1 MLFLSFHDAFLVE
14 KRHKR
19 VMVVGG
25 GGVAHDGPGRRFSAI
40 NAAPNHTNN
49 IIALD
54 KCCARCI
61 LCMLYVPSVLLVHSD
76 SVFVGFLA

>member
-1 MLFLSFHDAFLVE
+1 MLFLSFHDAFLTE

-19 VMVVGG
+19 AMVVGG
-25 GGVAHDGPGRRFSAI
+25 GDAHDGPVRRFSAI

-61 LCMLYVPSVLLVHSD
+61 CMLYVPSVLLVHSD

>member
-1 MLFLSFHDAFLVE
+1 MLFLSFHDAFLAE

-19 VMVVGG
+19 AMVVGG
-25 GGVAHDGPGRRFSAI
+25 GVMAHDGPGRRFSAI

-54 KCCARCI
+54 KCCTRC
-61 LCMLYVPSVLLVHSD
+61 LCMLYVPIARLVHSD
-76 SVFVGFLA
+76 NVFVGFLA